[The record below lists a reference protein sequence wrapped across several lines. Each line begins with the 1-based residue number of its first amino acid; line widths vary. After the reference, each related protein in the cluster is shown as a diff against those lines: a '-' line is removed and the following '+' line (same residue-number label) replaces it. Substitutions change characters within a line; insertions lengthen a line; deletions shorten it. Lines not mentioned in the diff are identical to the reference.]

1 MKKTFMNFIRSL
13 ILFTLTF
20 VVCNLKAQDT
30 IVKTNGMVISCT
42 VLEVGANGVS
52 YKKTDAKDNQ
62 TYTALKSDI
71 ELIKYKNGKLQTF
84 AEAEN
89 APTVNTNTVIP
100 NPQANQTY
108 TNTNYN
114 QNLNGKPQKG
124 PISTESKIIFDGK
137 RYYVDG
143 QKIGRKDVDRLL
155 SRSTNP
161 AVAAPYKVAKLAKTF
176 QKIVGITSWPST
188 ITGGVASIGTFA
200 TVIKESK
207 QHIGTSSWVNM
218 GLSFV
223 GTLTFP
229 ITSKILKN
237 QRDKLYDKTIDIYNV
252 GKK

>member
-1 MKKTFMNFIRSL
+1 MNFSRSF
-13 ILFTLTF
+13 ILFILTF
-20 VVCNLKAQDT
+20 IILDLKAQDT

-42 VLEVGANGVS
+42 VLEVGSNGVS
-52 YKKTDAKDNQ
+52 YKKTDVKDNQ
-62 TYTALKSDI
+62 TYTDLKSDI
-71 ELIKYKNGKLQTF
+71 ELIKYKSGKLQTF

-89 APTVNTNTVIP
+89 APSINTNTIIS
-100 NPQANQTY
+100 NPQTQQISSNQ
-108 TNTNYN
+108 NYN
-114 QNLNGKPQKG
+114 QNSNGKPQKG

-137 RYYVDG
+137 RYFVDG

-176 QKIVGITSWPST
+176 QKIVGITSWPT
-188 ITGGVASIGTFA
+188 TVTGGVASIGTFA

-229 ITSKILKN
+229 ITSKILKK
-237 QRDKLYDKTIDIYNV
+237 QRDKLYDKAIDIYNV

>member
-1 MKKTFMNFIRSL
+1 MNFFRNT
-13 ILFTLTF
+13 ILFALIF
-20 VVCNLKAQDT
+20 AAFSLKAQDT

-52 YKKTDAKDNQ
+52 YKKADTKNNQ
-62 TYTALKSDI
+62 TYTDLKSDI
-71 ELIKYKNGKLQTF
+71 ELIKYKSGKLQTF
-84 AEAEN
+84 SEAESI
-89 APTVNTNTVIP
+89 PSVNTSTVIP
-100 NPQANQTY
+100 NPQTNQIGSTP
-108 TNTNYN
+108 NYN
-114 QNLNGKPQKG
+114 QSSNGKPQKG

-137 RYYVDG
+137 RYFVDG

-188 ITGGVASIGTFA
+188 VTGGVASIGTFA

-207 QHIGTSSWVNM
+207 QHISTSSWVNM

-229 ITSKILKN
+229 ITSKILKK
-237 QRDKLYDKTIDIYNV
+237 QRDKLYDKAIDIYNV

>member
-1 MKKTFMNFIRSL
+1 MNFPQSFL
-13 ILFTLTF
+13 VLVLMF

-30 IVKTNGMVISCT
+30 IVKTNGMIISCT

-62 TYTALKSDI
+62 TYTDLKSDI
-71 ELIKYKNGKLQTF
+71 ELIKYKSGKLQTF

-89 APTVNTNTVIP
+89 PTTTINTNTVIS
-100 NPQANQTY
+100 NPQTNQIGSTP
-108 TNTNYN
+108 NYN
-114 QNLNGKPQKG
+114 QNSNGKPQKG
-124 PISTESKIIFDGK
+124 PISTESKIIFDGN
-137 RYYVDG
+137 RYFVDG

-176 QKIVGITSWPST
+176 QKIVGITSWPT
-188 ITGGVASIGTFA
+188 TVTGGVASIGTFA

-229 ITSKILKN
+229 ITSKILKK
-237 QRDKLYDKTIDIYNV
+237 QRDKLYDKAIDIYNV